1 MYKAL
6 FAISFYGLLRIGEV
20 TYSTHVIKA
29 KNVHMAINKEKLLL
43 ILYLSKTH
51 DEGVRP
57 QKIKIVSNRKN
68 NDFLK
73 KVKLTHSYFCPFILI
88 NNYIAARGCEL
99 NSENEQF
106 FVLSNGSPLMP
117 VMARNLLKK
126 LIANLGLDDRLYN
139 FHSFRIGRSSDLIK
153 FGYSVE
159 EVKRIGRWHSNAVYK
174 YIRV

>member
-1 MYKAL
+1 M
-6 FAISFYGLLRIGEV
+6 
-20 TYSTHVIKA
+20 
-29 KNVHMAINKEKLLL
+29 
-43 ILYLSKTH
+43 
-51 DEGVRP
+51 GV
-57 QKIKIVSNRKN
+57 SG
-68 NDFLK
+68 
-73 KVKLTHSYFCPFILI
+73 FILI
-88 NNYIAARGCEL
+88 NNYISTRGCEL

-106 FVLSNGSPLMP
+106 FVLSDGSPLMP

-159 EVKRIGRWHSNAVYK
+159 KVKRICRWHSNAVYK